1 MSIWEE
7 LKLVHLASN
16 ASFHRGI
23 SYHQNKAVLN
33 GTCCGEGIYKGEVKG
48 SNENVYHVSID
59 INHPR
64 KSKCNC
70 PFANGRRVVCKH
82 MVALYFYYFPKQ
94 ADAIIAEI
102 EEQEKAKEEAY
113 NEWENE
119 YQKERQK
126 ELKEIT
132 AYVNSLSVEQ
142 LREKLIEAL
151 LTEFD
156 SEYPNFDDDD
166 YDDDDYY
173 YY

>member
-102 EEQEKAKEEAY
+102 EEEKK
-113 NEWENE
+113 
-119 YQKERQK
+119 QKKMHTMNGKRNIK
-126 ELKEIT
+126 KSDKKSLKK
-132 AYVNSLSVEQ
+132 LQ
-142 LREKLIEAL
+142 LM
-151 LTEFD
+151 
-156 SEYPNFDDDD
+156 
-166 YDDDDYY
+166 
-173 YY
+173 

>member
-1 MSIWEE
+1 MVNS
-7 LKLVHLASN
+7 
-16 ASFHRGI
+16 
-23 SYHQNKAVLN
+23 
-33 GTCCGEGIYKGEVKG
+33 TCCGDDIYEGEVKG
-48 SNENVYHVSID
+48 SNGNVYQVSID

-82 MVALYFYYFPKQ
+82 MVALYFFYFPEQ
-94 ADAIIAEI
+94 AEAIITEI
-102 EEQEKAKEEAY
+102 EEEEKAQEEAY
-113 NEWENE
+113 NQWEDE

-142 LREKLIEAL
+142 VREKLIEAL
-151 LTEFD
+151 LKEFD
-156 SEYPNFDDDD
+156 SEYPDYDDD
-166 YDDDDYY
+166 YDDYY